1 MVYRIL
7 YGQNV
12 SYSFSTL
19 IDLLLRVQVS
29 GNRSNSPSGNIIDH
43 YSLCLTYLQLEESW
57 LFKRNW
63 RVSSPKLCQVKLIL
77 SQQRILIPD
86 LIRLEY
92 NTSFIGTFGCAGCHR
107 GTLSYSGMLLA
118 DGGFNKAS
126 LFISPPQISSITFPV
141 SFLSQDKVSLTL
153 PTNNMLEPYFLII
166 SSSLYNS
173 SRSNLGSVII

>member
-126 LFISPPQISSITFPV
+126 LFISPPPQISSPFLFP
-141 SFLSQDKVSLTL
+141 FYLKTK
-153 PTNNMLEPYFLII
+153 
-166 SSSLYNS
+166 
-173 SRSNLGSVII
+173 